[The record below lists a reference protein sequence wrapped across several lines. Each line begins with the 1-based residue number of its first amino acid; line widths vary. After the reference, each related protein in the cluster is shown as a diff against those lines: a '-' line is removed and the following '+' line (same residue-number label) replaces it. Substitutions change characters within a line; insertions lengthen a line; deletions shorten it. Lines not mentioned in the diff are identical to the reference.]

1 MLLALAGA
9 TAGCGGEDEVSK
21 EEYEE
26 TVASTLAEV
35 EGSIGRLGFELRA
48 IPSGAGSLSDAG
60 DEIDE
65 IREELDEGADE
76 LEDVAPPEDA
86 EEAHE
91 QLIGGLRAF
100 SDELE
105 DFQAAVESGDVDR
118 VRDFVQDLE
127 ALDTIEQIDE
137 ASEELEAKG
146 YRIESG

>member
-9 TAGCGGEDEVSK
+9 TAGCGGEDELSK

-26 TVASTLAEV
+26 TVASTLSEV
-35 EGSIGRLGFELRA
+35 EGSIGRLGSELRA
-48 IPSGAGSLSDAG
+48 IPSGAGSLSEAG

-65 IREELDEGADE
+65 VREELDEAADE

-91 QLIGGLRAF
+91 QLVGGLRAF
-100 SDELE
+100 SDKLE

-127 ALDTIEQIDE
+127 DLDAIEQIDE